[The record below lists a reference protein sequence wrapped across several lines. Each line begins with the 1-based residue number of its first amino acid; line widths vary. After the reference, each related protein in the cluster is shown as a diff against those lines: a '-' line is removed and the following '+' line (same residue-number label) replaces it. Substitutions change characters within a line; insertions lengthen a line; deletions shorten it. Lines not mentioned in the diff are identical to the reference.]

1 MLENPEHLN
10 KFEAILIISLA
21 YLNSLVSIEE
31 QIEFLLLSI
40 GNFHSAAINLLKE
53 VSKLSL

>member
-1 MLENPEHLN
+1 MLENPQHLN

-40 GNFHSAAINLLKE
+40 GNFHLAAINLLKE